1 MSASLARIE
10 ALTTRIKNIKA
21 QSAKG
26 AAIGAA
32 GMLTAGGGL
41 LGGIIDAKMQK
52 IPNTNLDT
60 AGVLGGLGVVAAMS
74 GYFGAQ
80 SDAVGNAGAGMIAYI
95 LGREAREYFA

>member
-21 QSAKG
+21 ASAKG
-26 AAIGAA
+26 AAIGASS
-32 GMLTAGGGL
+32 MLTASGGL
-41 LGGIIDAKMQK
+41 LGGVIDAKMSK

-60 AGVLGGLGVVAAMS
+60 AGVLGAVGVVAAMS

-80 SDAVGNAGAGMIAYI
+80 SDAVGNAGSGMLAYI